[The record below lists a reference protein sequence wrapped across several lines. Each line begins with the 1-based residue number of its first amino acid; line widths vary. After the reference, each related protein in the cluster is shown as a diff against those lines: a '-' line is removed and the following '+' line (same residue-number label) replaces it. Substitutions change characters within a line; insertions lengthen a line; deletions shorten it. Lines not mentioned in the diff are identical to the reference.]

1 MKYPHC
7 ALRRLG
13 LAAVLLT
20 SAPAI
25 AAPAADAPTP
35 TTIAANVAALADA
48 PLTDKRDEAFAAHGF
63 VATRKDPL
71 IRDADGQ
78 VVWNLDAW
86 AFAAGKAPATVNP
99 SLWRHTALLA
109 KHGLFKVTDRIW
121 QVRGFDL
128 SNLTFVRGDKG
139 WIVIDTGTTIE
150 TARAAWDLVVEK
162 LGKAPITAVIYTHSH
177 ADHFGGTGALVPDL
191 APDAPI
197 IAPKGF
203 REAAVS
209 ENVIAGP
216 AMARRASYQF
226 GVPLDPGPT
235 GTVNSGIGLA
245 VPVGTQTLVPPT
257 QEIET
262 TGTEIILDGVKVR
275 FQVTPSTEA
284 PAEMNLGFPDWK
296 VVDMAE
302 NANVTQHNVLTPRG
316 AQVRNA
322 RGWAQG
328 LTDAID
334 FFAGS
339 DVLVTSHGWPRF
351 GAGEI
356 TDYLGKHRDAYA
368 FLHDQTVRWMNKGLT
383 GPEIAARLKLPPALQ
398 KEWYDRPYYGSL
410 PFNARAVYQYY
421 LGWYDANP
429 VHLAPLPPEDGGR
442 RYVEAMGGAARVR
455 ALAQAAFDKG
465 DYPWAAELL
474 DKAVFADPTDQA
486 ARTLLA
492 RCYTQLAWSSENA
505 LWRNMYLTGAQ
516 ELTSG
521 IRPIEA
527 VGRSTIAASL
537 PPGDLFDVLATRI
550 DPDKVGDG
558 ALRLAFIFPDR
569 NASTTLVVAN
579 GVLTH
584 RPGVVGTP
592 DATLTVKYPDLV
604 AALLRGQPLAAK
616 VAAGEA
622 SITGDAA
629 ALGRLT
635 NWLDKP
641 EPLFPI
647 VTP

>member
-1 MKYPHC
+1 MYSSRI
-7 ALRRLG
+7 AA
-13 LAAVLLT
+13 LAALLLGT
-20 SAPAI
+20 TAH
-25 AAPAADAPTP
+25 AAPDPDTPTP
-35 TTIAANVAALADA
+35 TTLAANAAALAAA
-48 PLTDKRDEAFAAHGF
+48 PMADKRDEDFASRGF
-63 VATRKDPL
+63 VATRTDPL
-71 IRDADGQ
+71 IKDADGR

-86 AFAAGKAPATVNP
+86 KFASGKAPDTVNP
-99 SLWRHTALLA
+99 SLWRHTGLLA
-109 KHGLFKVTDRIW
+109 KSGLFKVTDRIW
-121 QVRGFDL
+121 QVRGFDI

-139 WIVIDTGTTIE
+139 WIVIDTGTTTE
-150 TARAAWDLVVEK
+150 TAGAAWALVAEK

-177 ADHFGGTGALVPDL
+177 ADHFGGTGAFLADL
-191 APDAPI
+191 APGAPI
-197 IAPKGF
+197 VAPKGF

-216 AMARRASYQF
+216 AMARRAAYQF

-262 TGTEIILDGVKVR
+262 TGTELVLDGVKVR

-296 VVDMAE
+296 VADLAE
-302 NANVTQHNVLTPRG
+302 NANVTQHNILTPRG
-316 AQVRNA
+316 AQIRNA

-328 LTDAID
+328 LTEAMD
-334 FFAGS
+334 FFAGAQ
-339 DVLVTSHGWPRF
+339 VMITSHGWPRF
-351 GAGEI
+351 GGGEI

-383 GPEIAARLKLPPALQ
+383 GPEIAARLKLPAALQ
-398 KEWYDRPYYGSL
+398 KEWYDRPYYGSFA
-410 PFNARAVYQYY
+410 FNARAVYQYY

-429 VHLAPLPPEDGGR
+429 VHLVPLPPEEGGK
-442 RYVEAMGGAARVR
+442 RYVEAMGGATRVR
-455 ALAQAAFDKG
+455 ELAQAAFDKG

-474 DKAVFADPTDQA
+474 DKAVFADPADQA
-486 ARTLLA
+486 ARALLA
-492 RCYTQLAWSSENA
+492 RCYRQMAWASENA

-516 ELTSG
+516 ELTIG
-521 IRPIEA
+521 IKPIEA

-550 DPDKVGDG
+550 DPDKVGDA
-558 ALRLAFIFPDR
+558 ALRLAFTFPDR
-569 NASTTLVVAN
+569 NASFTLVVAN

-604 AALLRGQPLAAK
+604 AALLAGKPLGPK
-616 VAAGEA
+616 VSAGEA
-622 SITGDAA
+622 TVAGDPL
-629 ALGRLT
+629 ALQKLVG
-635 NWLDKP
+635 WLDRP
-641 EPLFPI
+641 EALFPI